1 MLALPEQKRS
11 IQLSHFPN
19 VIPQQVDPLQLA
31 QILPAIHPELPRYA
45 DLARQHG
52 YQFVGLGRQKARQ
65 YRHAPALACSDV
77 LGDDA
82 GTAQVG
88 AGLGQQVGEVQQ
100 LGAERQVVDITDEA
114 VAREVAAMADR
125 RVAVQVVLGG
135 IQLQAVVAQLA
146 AHIGAMLWPF
156 QGDDDVCLAFGQA
169 DEVRQRQDIDADGWV
184 AVDEMAQLRGN
195 EEAAKAFGAAHA
207 YVPRQRYPRPRDLFT
222 GHVQGAFDSLRVAQ
236 QALPFS
242 RENEA
247 AGARLLEQQSA
258 QRCLQRGDASRHGG
272 VVHAQAL
279 GGIAGFSGTRHF
291 EEELQVIPVQGAQ
304 GGDVFL
310 HVGPAF
316 IRVLVRCLHIYTPR
330 QSHHAMHKNNY
341 AEVLMNVSVT
351 AGIQTVKL
359 LIDGEWVQSQASE
372 WRDIVNPAT
381 QQVLAKVPFATQAE
395 VDAAVA
401 AAQKAYVGWRNTPV
415 GARMRIMLKFQA
427 LIREHSKRIAQ
438 TLSAEQGKTLADAE
452 GDIFRGLEVVEHACS
467 IGSLQMGEF
476 VENVAGGVDTYT
488 LRQPIGVCAGITP
501 FNFPAMIP
509 LWMFPMAIVCGNTFV
524 LKPSEQDP
532 LSTVQLVELALEAG
546 VPPGVLNVV
555 HGGKDVVDALC
566 THADIKAIS
575 FVGSTAVGT
584 HVYNLA
590 GQHGK
595 RVQAMMGAKNHAVV
609 LPDANREQTLNALVG
624 AAFGAAGQRCMAT
637 SVAVLV
643 GAAKQW
649 LPELKALAQKLK
661 VNAGSE
667 PGTDVGPLISR
678 QAKQRVLG
686 LIDSGVKE
694 GAILELDGREVNVP
708 GFEHGNFVGP
718 TLFSGVTTDMQ
729 IYTQEIF
736 GPVLVVLTVD
746 TLDEAIAL
754 VNRNPFGNGTGLFTQ
769 SGAAARKFQSE
780 IDVGQVGINIPI
792 PVPVPFFSFTGSRGS
807 KLGDLGPY
815 GKQVVQF
822 YTQTKTVTAR
832 WFDDDSVNDG
842 VNTTI
847 NLR

>member
-1 MLALPEQKRS
+1 
-11 IQLSHFPN
+11 
-19 VIPQQVDPLQLA
+19 
-31 QILPAIHPELPRYA
+31 
-45 DLARQHG
+45 
-52 YQFVGLGRQKARQ
+52 
-65 YRHAPALACSDV
+65 
-77 LGDDA
+77 
-82 GTAQVG
+82 
-88 AGLGQQVGEVQQ
+88 
-100 LGAERQVVDITDEA
+100 
-114 VAREVAAMADR
+114 
-125 RVAVQVVLGG
+125 
-135 IQLQAVVAQLA
+135 
-146 AHIGAMLWPF
+146 
-156 QGDDDVCLAFGQA
+156 
-169 DEVRQRQDIDADGWV
+169 
-184 AVDEMAQLRGN
+184 
-195 EEAAKAFGAAHA
+195 
-207 YVPRQRYPRPRDLFT
+207 
-222 GHVQGAFDSLRVAQ
+222 
-236 QALPFS
+236 
-242 RENEA
+242 
-247 AGARLLEQQSA
+247 
-258 QRCLQRGDASRHGG
+258 
-272 VVHAQAL
+272 
-279 GGIAGFSGTRHF
+279 
-291 EEELQVIPVQGAQ
+291 
-304 GGDVFL
+304 
-310 HVGPAF
+310 
-316 IRVLVRCLHIYTPR
+316 
-330 QSHHAMHKNNY
+330 
-341 AEVLMNVSVT
+341 MNVSVNT
-351 AGIQTVKL
+351 AIPAVKL

-381 QQVLAKVPFATQAE
+381 QQVLARVPFATQGE

-401 AAQKAYVGWRNTPV
+401 AAQAAYLSWRNTPV

-427 LIREHSKRIAQ
+427 LIREHSTRIAQ

-467 IGSLQMGEF
+467 VGSLQMGEF

-546 VPPGVLNVV
+546 IPKGVLNVV

-609 LPDANREQTLNALVG
+609 LPDANRAQTLNALVG

-643 GAAKQW
+643 GTAKHW
-649 LPELKALAQKLK
+649 LPDLKALAQKLK

-678 QAKQRVLG
+678 QARQRVLG
-686 LIDSGVKE
+686 LIESGVKE
-694 GAILELDGREVNVP
+694 GAVLELDGRDVTVP
-708 GFEHGNFVGP
+708 GFEEGNFIGP

-847 NLR
+847 SLR